1 MKQYTEKEIETINK
15 KLLKFICKE
24 MKNNSTTYDIE
35 LYQFAKR
42 IFDNKFIDVCP
53 LDKISNKV
61 GYSIVNLD
69 KTGQPGFHWI
79 AMIKKPNNKVIIY
92 DSLGTLNELNT
103 IKEIQIL
110 RPRFIDDDQEQNIKE
125 TNCGQRCIAFLCI
138 YDMLG
143 EKNAMLL

>member
-1 MKQYTEKEIETINK
+1 MIQYTEKEIETINK

-24 MKNNSTTYDIE
+24 MKNNSTTYNIE
-35 LYQFAKR
+35 LYQFAKLL
-42 IFDNKFIDVCP
+42 FGNQFVSVCP
-53 LDKISNKV
+53 LDKISNRV

-69 KTGQPGFHWI
+69 KTGQPGSHWI

-110 RPRFIDDDQEQNIKE
+110 KPRFIDSDQEQHIKE

-138 YDMLG
+138 YHMLG
-143 EKNAMLL
+143 EKNALKL